1 MSYLL
6 VAAIFEAQLPRVAVL
21 RAATAA
27 EGIRLA
33 RAFEPDLLLLDLRLP
48 DQPGLEVIR
57 ELNREIATGAF
68 ALLVVTADKTTSDV
82 VKARALGAREVLFK
96 PIHIEQFLGAV
107 TSALRHQAAAA
118 ALAPGSAGGR
128 GPDLTAG

>member
-1 MSYLL
+1 MSFLL

-21 RAATAA
+21 RAPTAA

-33 RAFEPDLLLLDLRLP
+33 RAFEPDLMLLDLRLP

-57 ELNREIATGAF
+57 ELNREIASGAF
-68 ALLVVTADKTTSDV
+68 SVLVVTADKTTSDV
-82 VKARALGAREVLFK
+82 VKARALGAREILFK

-107 TSALRHQAAAA
+107 VSALDHQAARSR
-118 ALAPGSAGGR
+118 GSADKNGTG
-128 GPDLTAG
+128 LTAG